1 MKKNILFIVVLIG
14 LLSNTIFAMTLT
26 WQNEAKFNRSVSN
39 AYYYVDSSA
48 SSYTYQIND
57 AIDNWIDTGY
67 GWNPI
72 YIYPVSSNYA
82 THIDFYKMSYSQ
94 DSILDSNTGAY
105 TSFWDIY
112 ENPITS
118 LGSAPYSNYFYT
130 EVRINSSINL
140 PTKGIKHEI
149 GHCFGLNHYDN
160 NNYSI
165 MFPYLDGMAVSTVQ
179 QCDHDTINYL
189 YN

>member
-1 MKKNILFIVVLIG
+1 M
-14 LLSNTIFAMTLT
+14 
-26 WQNEAKFNRSVSN
+26 
-39 AYYYVDSSA
+39 
-48 SSYTYQIND
+48 
-57 AIDNWIDTGY
+57 
-67 GWNPI
+67 
-72 YIYPVSSNYA
+72 
-82 THIDFYKMSYSQ
+82 
-94 DSILDSNTGAY
+94 SILRRRALIAEGGMPYWDTITEDWDYIIDQTGK
-105 TSFWDIY
+105 Y